1 MMDSGG
7 NPRAQ
12 LDPQRLTVLLI
23 LWGAFLMSHLMMG
36 GVALFL
42 RQLQSVGS
50 DLPAEVIYLFV
61 GIGSVTPFMGA
72 ALQPILVASA
82 KRRLHAKGGV
92 DDEQGLSQAF
102 VVQSIIRFALGDV
115 GAVTGLVVMLLS
127 GSVTLWAIP
136 AGLGFASIFLAL
148 PTRDRFDALRRDLR

>member
-12 LDPQRLTVLLI
+12 LDPQRLTVLII

-36 GVALFL
+36 GIAA
-42 RQLQSVGS
+42 GS

-61 GIGSVTPFMGA
+61 GFGSVTPFMGA
-72 ALQPILVASA
+72 VLQPILAASA
-82 KRRLHAKGGV
+82 KRRLQAKGGV

-148 PTRDRFDALRRDLR
+148 PTQDRFAALRRDLR